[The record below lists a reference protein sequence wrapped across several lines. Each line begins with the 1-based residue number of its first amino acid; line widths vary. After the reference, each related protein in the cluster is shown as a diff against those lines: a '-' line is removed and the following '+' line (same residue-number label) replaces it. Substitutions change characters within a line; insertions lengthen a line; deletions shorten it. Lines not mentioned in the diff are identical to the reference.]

1 MPNATASAEPPAR
14 PRRVLPLIEGLALLA
29 ALVTPLFL
37 TERPELITLATNIL
51 ILSLLA
57 ISFDLC
63 WGYSGIMSFGQ
74 ALFFGVAGY
83 AVALI
88 GRDLEF
94 SHAWGTLPLAMLIG
108 LVLSFAFAAFLL
120 LGRKTPTV
128 IFVALGTL
136 TGSYAAERLVSGWQY
151 VGAGNGLSA
160 VKLIQIGPY
169 ELIEGT
175 GFYFLALGLLLVC
188 YLAARYLTHSQFG
201 LVLAGMR
208 QNEERLAFFGYRV
221 QIFKALIFSFAG
233 LIAGLSGA
241 LFAYHQGFIG
251 PGSMG
256 PGLSTMAVLY
266 ALFGGTGT
274 LIGPVVG
281 TFLIETISYVLA
293 DQDAIKQYWP
303 VILGV
308 VLLLVVMFKPSG
320 ILGLFVSERERIGSY
335 GGRRR
340 KSAGAASPA
349 TGTDKA
355 DRHSPEKRV

>member
-1 MPNATASAEPPAR
+1 MLNPIRSSGG
-14 PRRVLPLIEGLALLA
+14 RRVLPIIEIASLLA
-29 ALVTPLFL
+29 AIVAPLL
-37 TERPELITLATNIL
+37 LDSRPELVTLATNIL

-83 AVALI
+83 VVALV

-94 SHAWGTLPLAMLIG
+94 SHAWGTLPLAMLVG
-108 LVLSFAFAAFLL
+108 LVLSFVFAAFLL

-151 VGAGNGLSA
+151 VGAGNGLSS
-160 VKLIQIGPY
+160 VKLLQIGSW
-169 ELIEGT
+169 ELVEGT
-175 GFYFLALGLLLVC
+175 GFYFLVLALLLVC
-188 YLAARYLTHSQFG
+188 YLAARYLVRSQFG

-208 QNEERLAFFGYRV
+208 QNEERLAFFGYRI

-256 PGLSTMAVLY
+256 PGLSTTAVLY
-266 ALFGGTGT
+266 ALFGGVGT
-274 LIGPVVG
+274 LIGPVIG
-281 TFLIETISYVLA
+281 TLMIETISYVLA

-303 VILGV
+303 VILGI
-308 VLLLVVMFKPSG
+308 VLLLVVVFKPTG
-320 ILGLFVSERERIGSY
+320 ILGFFVSERERIGSY
-335 GGRRR
+335 GGRERDD
-340 KSAGAASPA
+340 KEAG
-349 TGTDKA
+349 
-355 DRHSPEKRV
+355 R